1 MVMLGGRGNL
11 EASGHGL
18 EKVRDEKK
26 QRCSQHSTLMRE
38 EEDNGAHNTAGNNN
52 RTLNPKDDDDD
63 NLVYLFIFLVVVCII
78 LVVWKKIGSPQI
90 FCVLCFLTHHST
102 VELVCDHFVVGRC
115 TIYGSRR
122 GRLLVIIKRLAWAT
136 RST

>member
-18 EKVRDEKK
+18 GGVRDEKK

-38 EEDNGAHNTAGNNN
+38 EDSGAHNTAGNNN

-78 LVVWKKIGSPQI
+78 LVVWKKIGSPKI

>member
-1 MVMLGGRGNL
+1 MLGGRGNL

-78 LVVWKKIGSPQI
+78 LVVWKKIGSPRI